1 MMMMVMMMMMIMR
14 NKTIIIKMRIMRI
27 SKTMR
32 STRVMIRTREKG
44 LQQLLKMED
53 EKTAGKAEKTFFSST
68 TAKQ

>member
-1 MMMMVMMMMMIMR
+1 
-14 NKTIIIKMRIMRI
+14 MRI

>member
-1 MMMMVMMMMMIMR
+1 MMVMMMK

-32 STRVMIRTREKG
+32 PTRVMRRTREKG

-53 EKTAGKAEKTFFSST
+53 EKTAGKIEKTFFSST
-68 TAKQ
+68 TTKQ

>member
-1 MMMMVMMMMMIMR
+1 MMMVILMMMMMTR

-27 SKTMR
+27 SETMR
-32 STRVMIRTREKG
+32 STRVMLRTREKG

-53 EKTAGKAEKTFFSST
+53 EKTAGKTEKTFFSST